1 MAIAIS
7 SALSSMIEQMPGP
20 CACKDQDSK
29 FLYANTEFKAL
40 VGLEPDEDVDG
51 LSDFDLPCEVASHG
65 KTFREQ
71 DKYVME
77 RQISITTLNV
87 HRFKCAKW
95 RAFLIVKKPFFDQE
109 TNIRGVLFH
118 GTDITAINAGA
129 LGSYFGHPGPHQ
141 ASISSLPQAAQA
153 HADSDASIDMTRREY
168 EVLFFLLRGGTSKRI
183 AELLSISSR
192 TVEQYIDVLKDKF
205 EVLTKPDLIEKAIC
219 KGYLYVIPDTLFMK
233 CSSKIIFQGTPPLSL
248 MQPSNAPSYLSAN

>member
-1 MAIAIS
+1 
-7 SALSSMIEQMPGP
+7 MPGP

-129 LGSYFGHPGPHQ
+129 LGSYFGNPGPHQ
-141 ASISSLPQAAQA
+141 ASINSQPQTGQV
-153 HADSDASIDMTRREY
+153 HADPEADIDMTRREY

-205 EVLTKPDLIEKAIC
+205 EVLTKPDLIEKAIN

-233 CSSKIIFQGTPPLSL
+233 CSSKIIFQGTSPLSL
-248 MQPSNAPSYLSAN
+248 MQPSNAPSYQPTN